1 MLLVNWLMSSWMWCV
16 YVCGEYIEV
25 CGEYI
30 EVCGEYIEVCVED
43 SNSKRERE
51 RVA

>member
-25 CGEYI
+25 C
-30 EVCGEYIEVCVED
+30 VED